1 MFSLQNRCE
10 QKIIDKC
17 AEMSTNLQ
25 QRMDELIASGSVAAV
40 RYFILIFILRKKKL
54 FLCEDFKKN

>member
-1 MFSLQNRCE
+1 MNRCE

-40 RYFILIFILRKKKL
+40 MTN
-54 FLCEDFKKN
+54 FLVFLY